1 MAKEGKLKNGL
12 ENLKYSV
19 VFGDGME
26 VPLDFENAVRA
37 EDIVFF
43 RNDKKVTQE
52 ESELLD
58 GEVTNI
64 LTYKGKKF
72 EIKSKVFEVKEIE
85 E

>member
-37 EDIVFF
+37 EDIVFLGMTK
-43 RNDKKVTQE
+43 RLLKKNLNCLMVR
-52 ESELLD
+52 
-58 GEVTNI
+58 
-64 LTYKGKKF
+64 
-72 EIKSKVFEVKEIE
+72 
-85 E
+85 